1 MPVTGWPR
9 LEWRMAQVEA
19 IEARTPRLK
28 SYWLRLPEAFP
39 FRSGQHVDV
48 RLTAEDGYQTQRSYS
63 IASAPDAGPESASVI
78 ELMIEKLETGE
89 VSPFF
94 HDTVVIGD
102 EIELR
107 GPIGGHFIWSPEEGG
122 PLILVA
128 GGSGLAPII
137 AMIRHRATAGSTA
150 PMALI
155 FSARIHD
162 EVICREELEAL
173 HERRDGFEL
182 AVALTRDAARR
193 PEDFARRIDDAM
205 VADVLARLPGR
216 PVRAYVCGSNP
227 FVEAATRAL
236 IAGGVSGTA
245 IRTERYGG

>member
-1 MPVTGWPR
+1 MAVTGWPK
-9 LEWRMAQVEA
+9 LEWRMAKIER

-28 SYWLRLPEAFP
+28 SYWLRFAEPFAF
-39 FRSGQHVDV
+39 RAGQHVDV
-48 RLTAEDGYQTQRSYS
+48 RLTAEDGYQAQRSYS
-63 IASAPDAGPESASVI
+63 IASAPDSGGLI

-94 HDTVVIGD
+94 HDTVVVGD

-107 GPIGGHFIWSPEEGG
+107 GPIGGHFVWSPEEGG
-122 PLILVA
+122 PVILVA

-137 AMIRHRATAGSTA
+137 AIVRHRAAAGSTA
-150 PMALI
+150 AMALI

-173 HERRDGFEL
+173 HARRDGFEL
-182 AVALTRDAARR
+182 AVALTRDRPRR
-193 PEDFARRIDDAM
+193 PEDFARRIDAAM
-205 VADVLARLPGR
+205 VADVLGRLPGL

-236 IAGGVSGTA
+236 IAGGVAGAT